1 MQEMGFRDK
10 FKDADKALTFNDVIL
25 LPGWTTLE
33 PDEAVVQSKATR
45 RVTLNAPFISSPMDT
60 VTESEMAIA
69 LARQGCMGVL
79 HRNCTAEEEVD
90 MARAVKRAEALII
103 RDVITVAPEITVEEI
118 LRLMDDHQIH
128 GFPVVENGDRLV
140 GIVTSRDVRLADSKL
155 KTRDVMTREVYTG
168 TEETSLEE
176 AKKILHE
183 HRIEKL
189 PIVDDRGRVK
199 GLMTM
204 KDITLKGTYPDA
216 VRDEE
221 GRLVCAAAV
230 SPFDLDRAKAL
241 DKYVDVIVID
251 VAHFHNKNCFEATK
265 KILKEVSAE
274 VVVGNIGTYQAA
286 EDCLTKLDGVAGLR
300 VGIGSGSICSTSV
313 VTRAGAPTLY
323 ATSQTADAVKDYG
336 SDVPIIADGGLR
348 NPGDIAVALAVGASC
363 AMMGNVFAGCSES
376 PGRLVALEG
385 RYYKE
390 YYGMGSPKARKKRF
404 AQDRYSQPSKAVSE
418 GVEGWV
424 PYRGQVQDIL
434 GEFVGGLKAAMG
446 YVGARTIPEIWEKAR
461 LALITE
467 RGAQEIAPHDIL
479 LPGSNRNP

>member
-1 MQEMGFRDK
+1 MGFRDK
-10 FKDADKALTFNDVIL
+10 FKNADNALTFNDVIL

-33 PDEAVVQSKATR
+33 PDEASVKTQATR
-45 RVTLNAPFISSPMDT
+45 NVSLNAPFIASPMDT

-69 LARQGCMGVL
+69 LARNGCLGVL
-79 HRNCTAEEEVD
+79 HRNCTAEEEVA
-90 MARAVKRAEALII
+90 MARTVKRAEALII
-103 RDVITVAPEITVEEI
+103 RDVITVNPETTIEE
-118 LRLMDDHQIH
+118 LLALMDEHSIS
-128 GFPVVENGDRLV
+128 GFPVVKNGDSLA
-140 GIVTSRDVRLADSKL
+140 GIVTWRDVRLADKGL
-155 KTRDVMTREVYTG
+155 KVGDVMTKDVVTG

-176 AKKILHE
+176 AMGILHD

-189 PIVDDRGRVK
+189 PIVDGKGRVR

-204 KDITLKGTYPDA
+204 KDITLKDTYPDA
-216 VRDEE
+216 LRDDE
-221 GRLVCAAAV
+221 GRLICAAAT
-230 SPFDLDRAKAL
+230 SPFDLERAKAL
-241 DKYVDVIVID
+241 DEYVDILVID

-265 KILKEVSAE
+265 KILKEVEAE
-274 VVVGNIGTYQAA
+274 VIVGNIGTYEAA

-323 ATSQTADAVKDYG
+323 AASQAADAVKDYG
-336 SDVPIIADGGLR
+336 SDVPIIADGGIR

-390 YYGMGSPKARKKRF
+390 YYGMGSPRARRKRF
-404 AQDRYSQPSKAVSE
+404 VQDRYSQPSKAISE

-424 PYRGQVQDIL
+424 PYRGPVTDIIS
-434 GEFVGGLKAAMG
+434 EFVGGLKAAMG
-446 YVGARTIPEIWEKAR
+446 YVGARTIPEIWDKAK

-467 RGAQEIAPHDIL
+467 RGAKEIAPHDIMR
-479 LPGSNRNP
+479 PGPNREP

>member
-1 MQEMGFRDK
+1 MGFRDK
-10 FKDADKALTFNDVIL
+10 FKNADNALTFNDVIL

-33 PDEAVVQSKATR
+33 PDEASVKTQATR
-45 RVTLNAPFISSPMDT
+45 SVSLNAPFIASPMDT

-69 LARQGCMGVL
+69 LARNGCLGVL

-103 RDVITVAPEITVEEI
+103 RDVITVNPETTIEE
-118 LRLMDDHQIH
+118 LLELMSEHSIS
-128 GFPVVENGDRLV
+128 GFPVVENGDSLA
-140 GIVTSRDVRLADSKL
+140 GIVTWRDVRLADKGL
-155 KTRDVMTREVYTG
+155 KVADVMTKDVITG

-176 AKKILHE
+176 AMEILHD

-189 PIVDDRGRVK
+189 PIVDGKGRVR

-216 VRDEE
+216 LRDEE
-221 GRLVCAAAV
+221 GRLICAAAT
-230 SPFDLDRAKAL
+230 SPFDLERAKAL
-241 DKYVDVIVID
+241 DQYVDVLITD
-251 VAHFHNKNCFEATK
+251 VAHFHNKNCFEATE
-265 KILKEVSAE
+265 KILKEVEAE
-274 VVVGNIGTYQAA
+274 VIVGNIGTYEAA

-323 ATSQTADAVKDYG
+323 AASQAADAVKDYG
-336 SDVPIIADGGLR
+336 ADVPVIADGGLR

-390 YYGMGSPKARKKRF
+390 YYGMGSPRARRKRF
-404 AQDRYSQPSKAVSE
+404 VQDRYSQPSKAISE

-424 PYRGQVQDIL
+424 PYRGPVTDIIS
-434 GEFVGGLKAAMG
+434 EFVGGLKAAMG
-446 YVGARTIPEIWEKAR
+446 YVGARTIPEMWDKAR

-467 RGAQEIAPHDIL
+467 RGAKEIAPHDIMR
-479 LPGSNRNP
+479 PGPNREP

>member
-1 MQEMGFRDK
+1 MGFRDK
-10 FKDADKALTFNDVIL
+10 FKNADNALTFNDVIL

-33 PDEAVVQSKATR
+33 PDEASVKTQATR
-45 RVTLNAPFISSPMDT
+45 NVSLNAPFIASPMDT

-69 LARQGCMGVL
+69 LARNGCLGVL
-79 HRNCTAEEEVD
+79 HRNCSAEEEVD

-103 RDVITVAPEITVEEI
+103 RDVITVNPETTIEE
-118 LRLMDDHQIH
+118 LLALMKEHSIS
-128 GFPVVENGDRLV
+128 GFPVVENGDSLA
-140 GIVTSRDVRLADSKL
+140 GIVTWRDVRLADKGL
-155 KTRDVMTREVYTG
+155 KVGDVMTKDVITG

-176 AKKILHE
+176 AMVILHD

-189 PIVDDRGRVK
+189 PIVDGKGRVR

-216 VRDEE
+216 LRDEE
-221 GRLVCAAAV
+221 GRLICAAAT
-230 SPFDLDRAKAL
+230 SPFDLERAKAL
-241 DKYVDVIVID
+241 DKYVDILITD

-265 KILKEVSAE
+265 KILKEVEAE
-274 VVVGNIGTYQAA
+274 VIVGNIGTYEAA

-323 ATSQTADAVKDYG
+323 ATSQAADAVKDYG
-336 SDVPIIADGGLR
+336 ADVPVIADGGLR

-390 YYGMGSPKARKKRF
+390 YYGMGSPRARRKRF
-404 AQDRYSQPSKAVSE
+404 VQDRYSQPSKAISE

-424 PYRGQVQDIL
+424 PYRGPVTDIIS
-434 GEFVGGLKAAMG
+434 EFVGGLKAAMG
-446 YVGARTIPEIWEKAR
+446 YVGARTIPEIWDKAR

-467 RGAQEIAPHDIL
+467 RGAKEIAPHNIMR
-479 LPGSNRNP
+479 PGPNREP